1 MIVKVLFYV
10 FTFIFVATA
19 IITLLG
25 IAGSQYVTIKS
36 GYLDKLFY
44 SLIVEVI
51 GGIIAL
57 FKSEILNKPQKVK
70 LRFDIEDEYDIHSVT
85 TFGYTAKLINQ
96 DDNNKETILKGKLYH
111 DNDGLCSDVEITNYK
126 QTLYVTIDINGKKY
140 RGAEW
145 LDARRIKLN

>member
-1 MIVKVLFYV
+1 MSKILFYV
-10 FTFIFVATA
+10 FISIFSATA
-19 IITLLG
+19 LITLLG
-25 IAGSQYVTIKS
+25 IIGWLNIKE
-36 GYLDKLFY
+36 GYLNKLFY

-57 FKSEILNKPQKVK
+57 FKSEILNKPKKVK
-70 LRFDIEDEYDIHSVT
+70 LRFDIDDEYDIYSVS

-111 DNDGLCSDVEITNYK
+111 DNEGLCSDVEIINYK
-126 QTLYVTIDINGKKY
+126 QTLSVTIDINGKKY
-140 RGAEW
+140 RGSEW

>member
-1 MIVKVLFYV
+1 MNAKVLFYV
-10 FTFIFVATA
+10 FLTIFSVTA
-19 IITLLG
+19 LITLLG
-25 IAGSQYVTIKS
+25 IIQYVNIKG

-44 SLIVEVI
+44 CLIVEVI
-51 GGIIAL
+51 GGIVAL
-57 FKSEILNKPQKVK
+57 FKAEILNKSKKVK
-70 LRFDIEDEYDIHSVT
+70 LRFDIPDEYDIHSVT

-96 DDNNKETILKGKLYH
+96 DDDNKETLLKGKLYH
-111 DNDGLCSDVEITNYK
+111 DNEGLCSDVEITNYK